1 MSWSSRN
8 IAVTGECMYEDW
20 ETMTRY
26 QRKCHT
32 EEHALLELS
41 GYIVIDNERD
51 DEGENKDDGCL
62 SQR

>member
-1 MSWSSRN
+1 MSWPSRN

-20 ETMTRY
+20 EAMERY
-26 QRKCHT
+26 QRKCHA
-32 EEHALLELS
+32 EEQALLELS

-51 DEGENKDDGCL
+51 DEGENKDDDCL

>member
-8 IAVTGECMYEDW
+8 IAVTGECMYEDG

-26 QRKCHT
+26 QRKCHR
-32 EEHALLELS
+32 EERALLELS

-51 DEGENKDDGCL
+51 DEGENKDDDCL

>member
-8 IAVTGECMYEDW
+8 IAITDKCKHEDW
-20 ETMTRY
+20 EATERY

-41 GYIVIDNERD
+41 GYLVIDNERH
-51 DEGENKDDGCL
+51 DEGENKDDACL

>member
-8 IAVTGECMYEDW
+8 IAVTGECMHEDW
-20 ETMTRY
+20 EAMERY

-41 GYIVIDNERD
+41 GEIVIDNERD
-51 DEGENKDDGCL
+51 DEGENKDDDCL

>member
-1 MSWSSRN
+1 M
-8 IAVTGECMYEDW
+8 E
-20 ETMTRY
+20 RY

-41 GYIVIDNERD
+41 GYTVIDNGRD